1 MWLAAIGWLRG
12 LPLRWIAIGVAIAA
26 LWATAVVFR
35 IQRDH
40 AREALALATARVAAL
55 EAAGRAQ
62 NERAALVEQAWQN
75 AAARFAGEATDR
87 VAAIAADR
95 ESLAGRLREYAAR
108 ASRGAVS
115 EASGGAGGNARSVP
129 DGAGV
134 SELDARLDEFA
145 RRARRCDAVEAF
157 WQSYARSVGVEVIG
171 SR

>member
-1 MWLAAIGWLRG
+1 MWLIGWLRG
-12 LPLRWIAIGVAIAA
+12 LSLRWIAIGVAIAA
-26 LWATAVVFR
+26 VSAFVGWQVH
-35 IQRDH
+35 QRH
-40 AREALALATARVAAL
+40 KAEAALALATARVAAL

-115 EASGGAGGNARSVP
+115 EAAGGAGGG
-129 DGAGV
+129 DGAAPQPASAGQA
-134 SELDARLDEFA
+134 LDDYD
-145 RRARRCDAVEAF
+145 RACRIDAEWLAY
-157 WQSYARSVGVEVIG
+157 WQAYARSVGVEVIE